1 MERYDIYKDIA
12 DRTGGDIYIGVVG
25 PVRTGK
31 STFISRFMDKMV
43 LPKITGKNK
52 KQIAQDEMPQSAEGR
67 TVMTTEPKFVP
78 SEGVNINLSSGGAR
92 IRLIDCVGY
101 LVEGAVG
108 TMEGDSPRMVK
119 TPWQEEPMSFEQAG
133 EFGTEKVIKEHS
145 TIGVV
150 ITCDGTI
157 TDIPRDNYSV
167 AEERVIGELKAINKP
182 FIVVLN
188 SRNPK
193 SKETEKLRQTLEK
206 KYQVSVIATSVAEAE
221 EQDFQEILQKVL
233 FEFPLR
239 VCHVSIPTWMQA
251 LPYDSKIISTLTQT
265 LKERGKNACK
275 MKDVFLL
282 ENAFSQS
289 EKVYSESVECK
300 LGEGVVELK
309 LQAKP
314 ELFYEVLSQECGE
327 EIKDEFTLV
336 SYVKGLTQAK
346 KYYEKVKD
354 AIPTIE
360 NFGYGIVNPDDND
373 MSLEAPQI
381 VRHGSSVGI
390 KLKATAPS
398 YHIIKVEVS
407 GEASPIMGSVSE
419 SEQIVKGMM
428 AGFEAN
434 PEEMWDTNVF
444 GKSLKTM
451 VKDGLYGK
459 VTCMQ
464 SDTKV
469 KMRRAITRIINEG
482 KGGVICIL
490 L

>member
-206 KYQVSVIATSVAEAE
+206 K
-221 EQDFQEILQKVL
+221 
-233 FEFPLR
+233 
-239 VCHVSIPTWMQA
+239 
-251 LPYDSKIISTLTQT
+251 IS
-265 LKERGKNACK
+265 
-275 MKDVFLL
+275 
-282 ENAFSQS
+282 S
-289 EKVYSESVECK
+289 
-300 LGEGVVELK
+300 
-309 LQAKP
+309 
-314 ELFYEVLSQECGE
+314 
-327 EIKDEFTLV
+327 
-336 SYVKGLTQAK
+336 
-346 KYYEKVKD
+346 
-354 AIPTIE
+354 
-360 NFGYGIVNPDDND
+360 
-373 MSLEAPQI
+373 
-381 VRHGSSVGI
+381 
-390 KLKATAPS
+390 
-398 YHIIKVEVS
+398 
-407 GEASPIMGSVSE
+407 
-419 SEQIVKGMM
+419 
-428 AGFEAN
+428 
-434 PEEMWDTNVF
+434 
-444 GKSLKTM
+444 
-451 VKDGLYGK
+451 
-459 VTCMQ
+459 
-464 SDTKV
+464 
-469 KMRRAITRIINEG
+469 
-482 KGGVICIL
+482 
-490 L
+490 

>member
-12 DRTGGDIYIGVVG
+12 DRTGGDIYIGVGG

-52 KQIAQDEMPQSAEGR
+52 KQIAQDEMPQSAEGK

-78 SEGVNINLSSGGAR
+78 SESVGINLSSGAAR

-108 TMEGDSPRMVK
+108 TMEGDTPRMVK
-119 TPWQEEPMSFEQAG
+119 TPWSDEPMSFEKAG
-133 EFGTEKVIKEHS
+133 EFGTQKVIKEHS

-150 ITCDGTI
+150 ITSDGTI
-157 TDIPRDNYSV
+157 TDIPRENYIS
-167 AEERVIGELKAINKP
+167 AEEKVIGELKAINKP

-188 SRNPK
+188 TKNPK
-193 SKETEKLRQTLEK
+193 SKETEKLRQSLEQ
-206 KYQVSVIATSVAEAE
+206 KYEITVVSCSVQDAD
-221 EQDFQEILQKVL
+221 EQDFKEILQKVL

-239 VCHVSIPTWMQA
+239 LCAVTIPEWMQA
-251 LPYDSKIISTLTQT
+251 LPYDSKIISSISST
-265 LKERGKNACK
+265 LKESGKNAYK

-282 ENAFSQS
+282 ENAFSQG
-289 EKVYSESVECK
+289 EKIYSESVECQ
-300 LGEGVVELK
+300 LGEGVVELN

-327 EIKDEFTLV
+327 EIKDEFSLV

-346 KYYEKVKD
+346 KCYEKIKD
-354 AIPTIE
+354 ALPTVE
-360 NFGYGIVNPDDND
+360 NFGYGIVNPTLDE
-373 MSLEAPQI
+373 MEISEPEL
-381 VRHGSSVGI
+381 VRHGGRYGVKI
-390 KLKATAPS
+390 NAKAYS
-398 YHIIKVEVS
+398 YHIMKIGLDS
-407 GEASPIMGSVSE
+407 SVSPLVGTKKQCEDFLEYLNGVGEKDKE
-419 SEQIVKGMM
+419 SLLKVNIFGKPLADIVKEEM
-428 AGFEAN
+428 AGKLGGM
-434 PEEMWDTNVF
+434 PENARN
-444 GKSLKTM
+444 
-451 VKDGLYGK
+451 
-459 VTCMQ
+459 
-464 SDTKV
+464 
-469 KMRRAITRIINEG
+469 KMKRTITRIVNEG

>member
-251 LPYDSKIISTLTQT
+251 LPYDSKIISSLTQT
-265 LKERGKNACK
+265 LKESGKNACK

-346 KYYEKVKD
+346 KYYDKVKD

-360 NFGYGIVNPDDND
+360 NFGYGIVNPTLDE
-373 MSLEAPQI
+373 MEISEPEL
-381 VRHGSSVGI
+381 VKHGSRYGVKINAKSY
-390 KLKATAPS
+390 S
-398 YHIIKVEVS
+398 YHIMKIGLDSSVS
-407 GEASPIMGSVSE
+407 PLVGTKKQCEDFLEYLGSVGQNDKE
-419 SEQIVKGMM
+419 SLLKVNIFGKPLADIVK
-428 AGFEAN
+428 
-434 PEEMWDTNVF
+434 EEMS
-444 GKSLKTM
+444 GKLGGM
-451 VKDGLYGK
+451 PENARN
-459 VTCMQ
+459 
-464 SDTKV
+464 
-469 KMRRAITRIINEG
+469 KMKRTVTRIVNEG